1 MLRFNREKQT
11 HLKQLRVT
19 LKQDYVRDVIMLRR
33 KLMFVSDLF
42 SLSRLIEQNE
52 SKHDGS
58 PSPGM
63 TDQEK
68 EVAASAYE
76 AFLVTQHPFKH
87 WYKLFNLG
95 CTS

>member
-1 MLRFNREKQT
+1 MFFFPLFNLT
-11 HLKQLRVT
+11 
-19 LKQDYVRDVIMLRR
+19 
-33 KLMFVSDLF
+33 
-42 SLSRLIEQNE
+42 EQSE

-76 AFLVTQHPFKH
+76 AFVVIQRICKH
-87 WYKLFNLG
+87 
-95 CTS
+95 